1 MIENRDNIYKLAEL
15 LDFVIEV
22 YKDGVFIGKYRY
34 INGSILQVLLMI

>member
-22 YKDGVFIGKYRY
+22 YRDGLFIGKYRY
-34 INGSILQVLLMI
+34 INGKVTKVD

>member
-22 YKDGVFIGKYRY
+22 YRNGVFIGEYKY
-34 INGSILQVLLMI
+34 INGKVTKID

>member
-22 YKDGVFIGKYRY
+22 YRDGVFIGKYRY
-34 INGSILQVLLMI
+34 INGKVTKID

>member
-22 YKDGVFIGKYRY
+22 YRDSVFIGKYRY
-34 INGSILQVLLMI
+34 INGKLTKID

>member
-22 YKDGVFIGKYRY
+22 YRNGVFIGKYRY
-34 INGSILQVLLMI
+34 INGKVTKID

>member
-22 YKDGVFIGKYRY
+22 YRNGVFIGKYKY
-34 INGSILQVLLMI
+34 INGKVTKID

>member
-22 YKDGVFIGKYRY
+22 YRNGVFIGKYKY
-34 INGSILQVLLMI
+34 IDGKVTKIN

>member
-15 LDFVIEV
+15 LEFVIEV

-34 INGSILQVLLMI
+34 INGKVTKID

>member
-22 YKDGVFIGKYRY
+22 YRDGVFIGKYRY
-34 INGSILQVLLMI
+34 INGKVTKVD

>member
-34 INGSILQVLLMI
+34 INGKVTKID

>member
-22 YKDGVFIGKYRY
+22 YKNGVFIGKYRY
-34 INGSILQVLLMI
+34 IDGKVTKVD